1 MSKFDY
7 ARAQATALRLLD
19 KFGQA
24 GSIVRDMPG
33 NGPIYDPGEP
43 VPTPYPCVAAVLKF
57 DNKDIDGTLI
67 KATDKKVYVAAKGLS
82 IVPTTT
88 DKLMIGGV
96 AHTIV
101 RVMPLNPA
109 GFDVYFEVQ
118 ARR

>member
-1 MSKFDY
+1 MAKFNY

-19 KFGQA
+19 KFGAA
-24 GSIVRDMPG
+24 GSIVRDVPG

-43 VPTPYPCVAAVLKF
+43 TTETYPCTMAVLKF

-82 IVPTTT
+82 IAPITM
-88 DKLMIGGV
+88 DRILIGSV
-96 AHTIV
+96 SHTIV

-109 GFDVYFEVQ
+109 DTSIYFEVQ
-118 ARR
+118 ARN